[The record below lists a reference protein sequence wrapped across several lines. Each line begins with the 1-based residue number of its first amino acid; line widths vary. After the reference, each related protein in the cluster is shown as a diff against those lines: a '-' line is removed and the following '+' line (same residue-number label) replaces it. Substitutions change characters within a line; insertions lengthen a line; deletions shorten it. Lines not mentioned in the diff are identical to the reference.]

1 MDRDYVVERYR
12 TRDGKVPFEE
22 WVAKMKRKDPEL
34 AFRILLRID
43 RAEKGNFGDYRYLRE
58 GIWELKIDCDPG
70 YRIYFAV
77 QHRKIL
83 LLLSGGD
90 KKSQKTDV
98 KLAIDYWKE
107 HQRINR
113 MSKSQRKFSSSVSH
127 DEAVVKMLRENPSY
141 AQLYLQVAL
150 DEIYEDQGIPA
161 YLIALRRVIESRGG
175 IGEIA
180 AKAGLSRQQ
189 LYRTLSDNGNP
200 TLTTLMK
207 VTRAAGVKLFDST
220 VK

>member
-58 GIWELKIDCDPG
+58 GIWELKIDYGPG

-83 LLLSGGD
+83 LLLIGGD

-107 HQRINR
+107 HQKDKPDEQEPTKI
-113 MSKSQRKFSSSVSH
+113 SQF
-127 DEAVVKMLRENPSY
+127 
-141 AQLYLQVAL
+141 
-150 DEIYEDQGIPA
+150 
-161 YLIALRRVIESRGG
+161 
-175 IGEIA
+175 
-180 AKAGLSRQQ
+180 RQ
-189 LYRTLSDNGNP
+189 P
-200 TLTTLMK
+200 
-207 VTRAAGVKLFDST
+207 
-220 VK
+220 

>member
-22 WVAKMKRKDPEL
+22 WVTKMKRKDPEL

-58 GIWELKIDCDPG
+58 GIWKLEIDCGPG

-83 LLLSGGD
+83 LLLIGGD

-98 KLAIDYWKE
+98 KLAIDYWKD
-107 HQRINR
+107 HQ
-113 MSKSQRKFSSSVSH
+113 MDKP
-127 DEAVVKMLRENPSY
+127 DE
-141 AQLYLQVAL
+141 Q
-150 DEIYEDQGIPA
+150 D
-161 YLIALRRVIESRGG
+161 
-175 IGEIA
+175 
-180 AKAGLSRQQ
+180 
-189 LYRTLSDNGNP
+189 P
-200 TLTTLMK
+200 TK
-207 VTRAAGVKLFDST
+207 IF
-220 VK
+220 

>member
-22 WVAKMKRKDPEL
+22 WVTKMKRKDPEL

-58 GIWELKIDCDPG
+58 GIWELEIDCGPG

-83 LLLSGGD
+83 LLLIGGD

-98 KLAIDYWKE
+98 KLAIDYWKD
-107 HQRINR
+107 HQ
-113 MSKSQRKFSSSVSH
+113 KDKP
-127 DEAVVKMLRENPSY
+127 DE
-141 AQLYLQVAL
+141 Q
-150 DEIYEDQGIPA
+150 D
-161 YLIALRRVIESRGG
+161 
-175 IGEIA
+175 
-180 AKAGLSRQQ
+180 
-189 LYRTLSDNGNP
+189 P
-200 TLTTLMK
+200 TK
-207 VTRAAGVKLFDST
+207 IF
-220 VK
+220 